1 MKNATKH
8 AEALKNYF
16 KKLIKQNEVPEAVQ
30 IDPLQALV
38 RGCLSFDTTDAKAD
52 EAIKVI
58 ETEFVD
64 LNELR
69 VATEL
74 EVQEMIGSRMPE
86 LETRVNMFISALN
99 GIFAREHSLSLDRV
113 RALPKREIRQF
124 FRELPGMTPFVDGYI
139 MLYAF
144 DTHAFP
150 IDGATL
156 DLLVDEGMLEEGT
169 SLDDAQKFVEHQ
181 LKDDECYKFFWCLRH
196 AKKKK

>member
-8 AEALKNYF
+8 ADALKSYY
-16 KKLIKQNEVPEAVQ
+16 KKLVKQHEVPELVSV
-30 IDPLQALV
+30 DPLQALV
-38 RGCLSFDTTDAKAD
+38 RACLSFDTSDSKAD
-52 EAIKVI
+52 EALKVI

-74 EVQEMIGSRMPE
+74 EVHEMIGPRMPE
-86 LETRVNMFISALN
+86 LETRVNMFITALN

-124 FRELPGMTPFVDGYI
+124 FRELPGVNPFVDAYV
-139 MLYAF
+139 MLYGF

-150 IDGATL
+150 VDGNILDTL
-156 DLLVDEGMLEEGT
+156 LEEELVAEET
-169 SLDDAQKFVEHQ
+169 TVDDAQKFVEHQ

-196 AKKKK
+196 KKRK